1 MAKMKTHWIWPLIG
15 IWLVSGTATGWAQ
28 TPELVNRNAVVL
40 GLMEEL
46 LEKVQPA
53 IQAIDPELK
62 RIALYRLTVQGKELT
77 PPLRDHFENRLI
89 ETLQTLERPRVVSL
103 PKFNNLRITST
114 DSSFT
119 IINALPTP
127 EELWRVGRRL
137 RVDAFLEGKL
147 SYLAGNGLLLDL
159 RLNRTGTNEVLW
171 AESFEAYEHPPEPL
185 PKNPFQVSFNMG
197 VETFP
202 VDIDKAARSLLRQ
215 DFQDQIYHYN
225 FYLGFR
231 QNLWEASKFRYEF
244 QVGASLLSEGIKLDS
259 TYFEDDAFYGKKSV
273 KPSPA
278 PVAYFIRSL
287 LYIKLIENE
296 GNIGGDWLSLSLG
309 FARYF
314 ARNMP
319 DFNTISIGLRSDLSP
334 HFSLSSGFSLAFGQ
348 EFESVPVS
356 STGQPIRIK
365 ISGISMNIFFLQYTF

>member
-1 MAKMKTHWIWPLIG
+1 MKAKWTWPFIG
-15 IWLVSGTATGWAQ
+15 LWLVFGTFAVRGQ
-28 TPELVNRNAVVL
+28 TPEQLDRNAVIL
-40 GLMEEL
+40 GLMEDL

-62 RIALYRLTVQGKELT
+62 RIALYRLTVQGRGLT

-89 ETLQTLERPRVVSL
+89 ETLQTLDHPRVVSL

-114 DSSFT
+114 DSSFM

-127 EELWRVGRRL
+127 DELWRVGRRL

-147 SYLAGNGLLLDL
+147 SYLPGNGLILDL

-171 AESFEAYEHPPEPL
+171 AESFEAYEKPLEPL

-202 VDIDKAARSLLRQ
+202 VDIDKASRSLLRQ
-215 DFQDQIYHYN
+215 DFQDQIYHYS

-259 TYFEDDAFYGKKSV
+259 TYFEEDAFYGQKSD
-273 KPSPA
+273 KASSLPI
-278 PVAYFIRSL
+278 AYFIRSL
-287 LYIKLIENE
+287 LAIKLIENE
-296 GNIGGDWLSLSLG
+296 GNVGGDWLSLTLG

-314 ARNMP
+314 AKNMP
-319 DFNTISIGLRSDLSP
+319 DFNTISIGLRSDISP